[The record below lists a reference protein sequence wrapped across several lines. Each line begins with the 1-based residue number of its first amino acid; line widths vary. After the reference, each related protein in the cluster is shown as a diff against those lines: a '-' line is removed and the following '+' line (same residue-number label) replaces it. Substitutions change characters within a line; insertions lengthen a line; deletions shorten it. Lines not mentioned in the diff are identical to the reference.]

1 MERKIVSFLKKWKS
15 DLLRKPLVLYGS
27 KQIGKTFTIL
37 EFGENEYKNVVYFNS
52 ENNKQLIDISSFWEN
67 YFRK

>member
-27 KQIGKTFTIL
+27 KQIGKTRTKI
-37 EFGENEYKNVVYFNS
+37 
-52 ENNKQLIDISSFWEN
+52 
-67 YFRK
+67 